1 MEINV
6 LAQLEEIVNIFG
18 VDFHRYREGDEVVKT
33 YDTRLY
39 ELLNIRPPFDKS
51 LSESLKLCDLGGL
64 YVVVDQFMLQNMA
77 FIYDNSMIVI
87 GPFIISSAEDIL
99 PKVMEKNNIP
109 VSFQKELKEFYN
121 SLPLVMD
128 LLILEKIVMQH
139 MAYLMPKG
147 VEIVRSH
154 IENFTFEVTQ
164 YDELQMLEEQKISM
178 EAIEHRYG
186 IEDRFM
192 EAIRSGNAEKV
203 YDIAKEFAGY
213 RMSPRVANG
222 FRNGQNSLIILN
234 TLMRRA
240 VQEAD
245 VHPAHID
252 RLSED
257 FANRIEA
264 AKNEAELN
272 LISRDM
278 TRKYCLLVRNHS
290 LIGHSEMVRDAINYI
305 DFNLTEDLSLNAIA
319 EKLSVSASYL
329 SKQFKNENNKTL
341 TNYVNEKRV
350 FTSLKYLATTDL
362 PIQNVAELVGI
373 YDENY
378 FSRLF
383 KKYQNITPS
392 KYRNLMRRDS
402 N

>member
-18 VDFHRYREGDEVVKT
+18 VDFHRFREGDKVEKT
-33 YDTRLY
+33 YDVRLY
-39 ELLNIRPPFDKS
+39 ELLNIKPPFDRG
-51 LSESLKLCDLGGL
+51 LSEALKLCDLGGL
-64 YVVVDQFMLQNMA
+64 YIVVDSFFIQNMA

-121 SLPLVMD
+121 SLPLVTD

-139 MAYLMPKG
+139 MSYLMPKG

-154 IENFTFEVTQ
+154 IENFAYEVTQ

-203 YDIAKEFAGY
+203 YDIAREFSGY

-272 LISRDM
+272 MISRDM

>member
-18 VDFHRYREGDEVVKT
+18 VDFHRFREGDKVAKP
-33 YDTRLY
+33 YDARLY
-39 ELLNIRPPFDKS
+39 ELLNIKLPFDKGM
-51 LSESLKLCDLGGL
+51 SEALKLCDLGGL
-64 YVVVDQFMLQNMA
+64 YIVVDSFFIQNIA
-77 FIYDNSMIVI
+77 FVYDESMIVI

-99 PKVMEKNNIP
+99 PKVMEKNKIP
-109 VSFQKELKEFYN
+109 MTFQKELRELYN
-121 SLPLVMD
+121 SLPMVTD
-128 LLILEKIVMQH
+128 LLILEKIIMQH
-139 MAYLMPKG
+139 MSYLLPKG

-154 IENFTFEVTQ
+154 IENFTYEVTQ

-203 YDIAKEFAGY
+203 YDIAGEYSGY

-252 RLSED
+252 RLSEN
-257 FANRIEA
+257 FANRIES

-329 SKQFKNENNKTL
+329 SKQFKNENDKTL

>member
-6 LAQLEEIVNIFG
+6 LVQLEETVNIFG
-18 VDFHRYREGDEVVKT
+18 VDFHRYREGDEVVNT

-64 YVVVDQFMLQNMA
+64 YVVVDQFMLQNIS

-121 SLPLVMD
+121 SLPLVTD
-128 LLILEKIVMQH
+128 LLILEKIIMQH
-139 MAYLMPKG
+139 MSYLMPKG

-154 IENFTFEVTQ
+154 IENFTYEVTQ

-257 FANRIEA
+257 FANRIES

-272 LISRDM
+272 MISRDM

-362 PIQNVAELVGI
+362 PVQNVAELVGI

>member
-18 VDFHRYREGDEVVKT
+18 VDFHRFREGDKVAKP
-33 YDTRLY
+33 YDARLY
-39 ELLNIRPPFDKS
+39 ELLNIKLPFDKGM
-51 LSESLKLCDLGGL
+51 SEALKLCDLGGL
-64 YVVVDQFMLQNMA
+64 YIVVDSFFIQNIA
-77 FIYDNSMIVI
+77 FVYDESMIVI

-99 PKVMEKNNIP
+99 PKVMEKNKIP
-109 VSFQKELKEFYN
+109 MTFQKELRELYN
-121 SLPLVMD
+121 SLPMVTD
-128 LLILEKIVMQH
+128 LLILEKIIMQH
-139 MAYLMPKG
+139 MSYLLPKG

-154 IENFTFEVTQ
+154 IENFTYEVTQ

-203 YDIAKEFAGY
+203 YDIAGEYSGY

-252 RLSED
+252 RLSEN
-257 FANRIEA
+257 FANRIES

-290 LIGHSEMVRDAINYI
+290 LIGHSEMVQ
-305 DFNLTEDLSLNAIA
+305 DLSLNAIA

-329 SKQFKNENNKTL
+329 SKQFKNENDKTL